1 MKKINLKNPQTKNG
15 TTTWDCVYF
24 GHYPQSADGKD
35 GFKNEPIKWRVLS
48 VNGNDA
54 FLLADKNIDS
64 RIPYN
69 EEFTGVTWETCTMRN
84 WLNSSF
90 MNKAFSNGE
99 QSAIRTTNVVN
110 KDNPKHGTEGG
121 NNTQDKVFLL
131 SIEEVMKPAYGFPSN
146 YDGTETR
153 KAVNTAYTA
162 SKNSYMNSAGSRDYW
177 WLRSPGYDSFFASGV
192 HYYGDLSY
200 NGIRVNNS
208 YDAVR
213 PALHL
218 NLSSNLWS
226 YAGTVSSDETEEEN
240 EK

>member
-110 KDNPKHGTEGG
+110 KDNPKYGTEGG

-131 SIEEVMKPAYGFPSN
+131 SIEEVMKPAYGFLSN
-146 YDGTETR
+146 YYGTETR

-162 SKNSYMNSAGSRDYW
+162 SKDYWSANEGEANWW
-177 WLRSPGYDSFFASGV
+177 WLRSSG
-192 HYYGDLSY
+192 
-200 NGIRVNNS
+200 NNS
-208 YDAVR
+208 NSVSLVSDYGYLAYDGGYVIDSDTAVR

-218 NLSSNLWS
+218 NLQSKLWE